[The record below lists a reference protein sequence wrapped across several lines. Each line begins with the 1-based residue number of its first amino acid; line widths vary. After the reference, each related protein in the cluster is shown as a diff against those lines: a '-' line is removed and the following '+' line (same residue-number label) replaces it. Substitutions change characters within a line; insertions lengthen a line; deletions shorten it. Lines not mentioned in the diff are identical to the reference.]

1 MRSKF
6 EMLLIGITMF
16 VTLLLFLVIGSM
28 FLITSVDGFI
38 SSLFSAELLYAL
50 GLTLSTSLVSATLV
64 ILFCIPMA
72 YTLSRY
78 DFPLKS
84 LFKIIL
90 DLPMAFPEIVIG
102 IALLMFLGNYGIGG
116 TLDKLGIQLVFNSTG
131 IIIAQFF
138 VALPYAIKMLHSTF
152 NYIDP
157 RYEFVSRSL
166 GYSEVDT
173 FFNVTLPLSKQG
185 LFATIIITLARCI
198 GTFAAVLFVG
208 GGILMKTD
216 TLAISMYLNLSTG
229 DIDMAITAGIILVII
244 SFITI
249 AIMEKYA
256 PETYNNQR
264 NLIKG

>member
-116 TLDKLGIQLVFNSTG
+116 ILNKLGIQLVFNSTG

>member
-50 GLTLSTSLVSATLV
+50 GLTLSTSLVSATLL

-116 TLDKLGIQLVFNSTG
+116 ILNKLGIQLVFNSTG

>member
-6 EMLLIGITMF
+6 EWLFIGITVI
-16 VTLLLFLVIGSM
+16 VTLIFFAVIGSM

-38 SSLFSAELLYAL
+38 SSLFSPELTYAI
-50 GLTLSTSLVSATLV
+50 GLTIGTSLVSATIVV
-64 ILFCIPMA
+64 ICCIPMA

-78 DFPLKS
+78 DFPLKK

-102 IALLMFLGNYGIGG
+102 IALLMFLGSYGIGG
-116 TLDKLGIQLVFNSTG
+116 ILNTLGIELVFNSTG
-131 IIIAQFF
+131 IIIAEFF

-173 FFNVTLPLSKQG
+173 FFNITLPLSKQG
-185 LFATIIITLARCI
+185 LFATIIITIARCI

-229 DIDMAITAGIILVII
+229 DIDMAITSGILLVII

-256 PETYNNQR
+256 PETYNNQ
-264 NLIKG
+264 KSV

>member
-116 TLDKLGIQLVFNSTG
+116 ILNKLGIQLVFNSTG

-152 NYIDP
+152 NYINP